1 MTGTAT
7 VVGAGIG
14 GLATAI
20 GLRRAGWSVRVLE
33 RRTELERYGAAF
45 GIHPTAQS
53 ALDRLGVGDVLR
65 AHAVPYRDAHI
76 RTPDG
81 RRLAR
86 IPLERIERQAGR
98 PELLVSRP
106 YLLDALLAGLDAF
119 GDVPVELGER
129 VTDVDALAAG
139 ADLVIGADGIRS
151 AVRTARFGTRSGPR
165 ETGTTAWIGIADIES
180 PVHGETWGSGR
191 FFGLTPVEP
200 GRTNWYAAVPGAA
213 TAEELRGLFA
223 DWHDPIPRI
232 LDATDPATWIRY
244 GMRHLYPA
252 LPSFVSAGPGPGAD
266 RATGPGADRATGP
279 GADRATGP
287 GADRATGPGA
297 DRATGPGAD
306 RATGPGA
313 DRATGPGAS
322 AVAGALPAPVALV
335 GDAAHAMTPNLG
347 QGACTAILDADAL
360 SRAVAAAPPGRTG
373 LTAALRAYDRE
384 RRRTARRTAFGSRT
398 LHRFMSTEHTRL
410 RNAALR
416 LLPG

>member
-20 GLRRAGWSVRVLE
+20 GLRRAGWSVTVLE

-53 ALDRLGVGDVLR
+53 ALDRLGVGDALR
-65 AHAVPYRDAHI
+65 EHAVPYRDAHI

-81 RRLAR
+81 TSIARL
-86 IPLERIERQAGR
+86 PLERIERKAGR
-98 PELLVSRP
+98 PELLISRP

-119 GDVPVELGER
+119 GDVPIKLGER

-139 ADLVIGADGIRS
+139 QDLVIGADGIRS
-151 AVRTARFGTRSGPR
+151 AVRTARFGDRSGPH
-165 ETGTTAWIGIADIES
+165 EVGTVAWIALADIES

-200 GRTNWYAAVPGAA
+200 GRTNWYATAPEA
-213 TAEELRGLFA
+213 TTADELRGLFA
-223 DWHDPIPRI
+223 GWHDPIPRI
-232 LDATDPATWIRY
+232 LAATDPATWIRY
-244 GMRHLYPA
+244 EMRHLHPA
-252 LPSFVSAGPGPGAD
+252 LPSFVSTDP
-266 RATGPGADRATGP
+266 
-279 GADRATGP
+279 
-287 GADRATGPGA
+287 
-297 DRATGPGAD
+297 
-306 RATGPGA
+306 
-313 DRATGPGAS
+313 
-322 AVAGALPAPVALV
+322 VAPVALV

-360 SRAVAAAPPGRTG
+360 TRALAAAPPGPAG
-373 LTAALRAYDRE
+373 VAGALRAYDRE
-384 RRRTARRTAFGSRT
+384 RRRSAQRTAFASRT
-398 LHRFMSTEHTRL
+398 LHRFMSTERTRL
-410 RNAALR
+410 RDAAVR

>member
-20 GLRRAGWSVRVLE
+20 GLRRAGWSVTVLE

-53 ALDRLGVGDVLR
+53 ALDRLGVGDALR
-65 AHAVPYRDAHI
+65 EHAVPYRDAHI

-81 RRLAR
+81 TSIARL
-86 IPLERIERQAGR
+86 PLERIERKAGR
-98 PELLVSRP
+98 PELLISRP

-119 GDVPVELGER
+119 GDVPIKLGER

-139 ADLVIGADGIRS
+139 QDLVIGADGIRS
-151 AVRTARFGTRSGPR
+151 AVRTTRFGDRSGPR
-165 ETGTTAWIGIADIES
+165 EVGTVAWIGIADIES

-200 GRTNWYAAVPGAA
+200 GRTNWYATAPEA
-213 TAEELRGLFA
+213 TTADGLRGLFA
-223 DWHDPIPRI
+223 GWHDPIPRI
-232 LDATDPATWIRY
+232 LAATDPATWIRY
-244 GMRHLYPA
+244 EMRHLHPA
-252 LPSFVSAGPGPGAD
+252 LPSFVSTAP
-266 RATGPGADRATGP
+266 
-279 GADRATGP
+279 
-287 GADRATGPGA
+287 
-297 DRATGPGAD
+297 
-306 RATGPGA
+306 
-313 DRATGPGAS
+313 
-322 AVAGALPAPVALV
+322 VAPVALV

-360 SRAVAAAPPGRTG
+360 TRALAAAPPGPAG
-373 LTAALRAYDRE
+373 VAGALRAYDRE
-384 RRRTARRTAFGSRT
+384 RRRSAQRTAFASRT
-398 LHRFMSTEHTRL
+398 LHRFMSTERTRL
-410 RNAALR
+410 RDAAVR

>member
-20 GLRRAGWSVRVLE
+20 GLRRAGWSVTVLE

-53 ALDRLGVGDVLR
+53 ALDRLGVGDALR
-65 AHAVPYRDAHI
+65 EHAVPYRDAHI

-81 RRLAR
+81 TSIARL
-86 IPLERIERQAGR
+86 PLERIERKAGR
-98 PELLVSRP
+98 PELLISRP

-119 GDVPVELGER
+119 GDVPIKLGER

-139 ADLVIGADGIRS
+139 QDLVIGADGIRS
-151 AVRTARFGTRSGPR
+151 AVRTTRFGDRSGPR
-165 ETGTTAWIGIADIES
+165 EVGTVAWIGIADIES

-200 GRTNWYAAVPGAA
+200 GRTNWYATAPEA
-213 TAEELRGLFA
+213 TTADGLRGLFA

-232 LDATDPATWIRY
+232 LAATDPATWIRY
-244 GMRHLYPA
+244 EMRHLHPA
-252 LPSFVSAGPGPGAD
+252 LPSFVSTAP
-266 RATGPGADRATGP
+266 
-279 GADRATGP
+279 
-287 GADRATGPGA
+287 
-297 DRATGPGAD
+297 
-306 RATGPGA
+306 
-313 DRATGPGAS
+313 
-322 AVAGALPAPVALV
+322 VVPVALV

-360 SRAVAAAPPGRTG
+360 TRALAAAPPGPAG
-373 LTAALRAYDRE
+373 VAGALRAYDRE
-384 RRRTARRTAFGSRT
+384 RRRSAQRTAFASRT
-398 LHRFMSTEHTRL
+398 LHRFMSTERTRL
-410 RNAALR
+410 RDAAVR

>member
-20 GLRRAGWSVRVLE
+20 GLRRAGWSVTVLE

-53 ALDRLGVGDVLR
+53 ALDRLGVGDALR
-65 AHAVPYRDAHI
+65 EHAVPYRDAHI

-81 RRLAR
+81 TSIARL
-86 IPLERIERQAGR
+86 PLERIERKAGR
-98 PELLVSRP
+98 PELLISRP

-119 GDVPVELGER
+119 GDVPIKLGER

-139 ADLVIGADGIRS
+139 QDLVIGADGIRS
-151 AVRTARFGTRSGPR
+151 AVRTARFGDRSGPR
-165 ETGTTAWIGIADIES
+165 EVGTVAWIGIADIES

-200 GRTNWYAAVPGAA
+200 GRTNWYATAPEA
-213 TAEELRGLFA
+213 TTADDLRGLFA
-223 DWHDPIPRI
+223 GWHDPIPRI
-232 LDATDPATWIRY
+232 LAATDPATWIRY
-244 GMRHLYPA
+244 EMRHLHPA
-252 LPSFVSAGPGPGAD
+252 LPSFVSTAP
-266 RATGPGADRATGP
+266 
-279 GADRATGP
+279 
-287 GADRATGPGA
+287 
-297 DRATGPGAD
+297 
-306 RATGPGA
+306 
-313 DRATGPGAS
+313 
-322 AVAGALPAPVALV
+322 VAPVALV

-360 SRAVAAAPPGRTG
+360 TRALAAAPPGPAG
-373 LTAALRAYDRE
+373 VAGALRAYDRE
-384 RRRTARRTAFGSRT
+384 RRRSAQRTAFASRT
-398 LHRFMSTEHTRL
+398 LHRFMSTERTRL
-410 RNAALR
+410 RDAAVR

>member
-20 GLRRAGWSVRVLE
+20 GLRRAGWSVTVLE

-53 ALDRLGVGDVLR
+53 ALDRLGVGDALR
-65 AHAVPYRDAHI
+65 EHAVPYRDAHI

-81 RRLAR
+81 TSIARL
-86 IPLERIERQAGR
+86 PLERIERKAGR
-98 PELLVSRP
+98 PELLISRP

-119 GDVPVELGER
+119 GDVPVKLGER

-139 ADLVIGADGIRS
+139 QDLVIGADGIRS
-151 AVRTARFGTRSGPR
+151 AVRTARFGDRSGPR
-165 ETGTTAWIGIADIES
+165 RVGTVAWIGIADIES

-200 GRTNWYAAVPGAA
+200 GRTNWYATAPEA
-213 TAEELRGLFA
+213 TTADELRGLFA
-223 DWHDPIPRI
+223 GWHDPIPRI
-232 LDATDPATWIRY
+232 LDATDPASWICY
-244 GMRHLYPA
+244 EMRHLYPA
-252 LPSFVSAGPGPGAD
+252 LPSFVSAD
-266 RATGPGADRATGP
+266 
-279 GADRATGP
+279 
-287 GADRATGPGA
+287 
-297 DRATGPGAD
+297 
-306 RATGPGA
+306 
-313 DRATGPGAS
+313 AS
-322 AVAGALPAPVALV
+322 AGHVALV

-360 SRAVAAAPPGRTG
+360 TRALAAAPPGPAG
-373 LTAALRAYDRE
+373 IAGALRAYDRE
-384 RRRTARRTAFGSRT
+384 RRRSAQRTAFASRM
-398 LHRFMSTEHTRL
+398 LHRFMSTERTRL
-410 RNAALR
+410 RNAAVR